1 MLLICFLLHDAG
13 SPGGDTLKN
22 WNRLVVAGREHWILE
37 WFSEAYTEHDY
48 QYGRGG
54 LVMLWGKKSLLFLYQ
69 WCAYVWIIIRR
80 IVEKDIDCQ
89 TA

>member
-1 MLLICFLLHDAG
+1 MTLVRQEETRSKTGTGSSLPAANIGYWNG
-13 SPGGDTLKN
+13 SPK
-22 WNRLVVAGREHWILE
+22 HILSMTINMVGE
-37 WFSEAYTEHDY
+37 
-48 QYGRGG
+48 G